1 MVTNIIEIPK
11 KIANHTKKIW
21 HFYSWSCSD
30 NNTIPSDI
38 FDIDITS
45 CKDEEIPEKSASCPY
60 PSPYKHPCPKFKRK
74 IKSVN
79 ANANANATDAAI
91 RVVGFTVKK

>member
-38 FDIDITS
+38 FEIDMS
-45 CKDEEIPEKSASCPY
+45 CYKNEDIPEKSASCPY

-79 ANANANATDAAI
+79 ANASANATDAAI